1 MAALSLFCV
10 INAGCMLGPDYQPP
24 AVPLE
29 EAWIY
34 SGDQSIDTRQAVDPL
49 WWSNAFSDPLLD
61 ELVIAAL
68 DQNLQLRSATLRM
81 LQAQQ
86 QLAIAI
92 GNQFPQQQQLSGS
105 VSRAKGAI
113 VPELIT
119 EQYEVGFNLGWQLD
133 MWGRLRREVLSAAA
147 SLDATVAEYDGVL
160 VSLVAQVARAYILIR
175 TTQQRLEVAYNNIDY
190 QAESLRIAR
199 AKFDAGEK
207 SALDMEQAATLLN
220 NTRAS
225 VPALESELQQLKN
238 GLAVL
243 LGQPPHNLDHRLGT
257 FGDIPSAPASVAV
270 GMPQDLLRQRPDVRA
285 SERVLAAQGEQIGV
299 ARAEL
304 YPEFSIGGSIGSK
317 SSEVGNLFEGPSE
330 TWDLFGAFQWNLF
343 NYGRLRSNVRLQ
355 DARFQQLLA
364 DYRETVLQAQAE
376 VENAI
381 VAYLKSQEQLALY
394 EQAAQSSQESVR
406 ISTAQYRNGQIDFNT
421 VLSTL
426 TADLQQQDLVAIAR
440 GDVATSLV
448 QVYLALGGG
457 WEIREGRGPVELLPE
472 EVKEEMRQRTHY
484 WDRIIP

>member
-1 MAALSLFCV
+1 MAALSLACMST
-10 INAGCMLGPDYQPP
+10 AGCMLGPDYQPP

-34 SGDQSIDTRQAVDPL
+34 SGDQDIDITQSVDPL
-49 WWSNAFSDPLLD
+49 WWSNAFADPLLD
-61 ELVIAAL
+61 DLVIAAL

-86 QLAIAI
+86 QLAIAV
-92 GNQFPQQQQLSGS
+92 GNQFPQEQQLTGS
-105 VSRAKGAI
+105 ATRAKGALL
-113 VPELIT
+113 PEIIT
-119 EQYEVGFNLGWQLD
+119 EEYEVGFNLGWELD
-133 MWGRLRREVLSAAA
+133 MWGRLRRQVLSASAT
-147 SLDATVAEYDGVL
+147 LDATVAEYDGVL
-160 VSLVAQVARAYILIR
+160 VSVVAQVARTYILIR
-175 TTQQRLEVAYNNIDY
+175 TTQQRLEVARNNITY

-199 AKFDAGEK
+199 AKFDAGEV

-225 VPALESELQQLKN
+225 VPTLETDLQQLKN

-257 FGDIPSAPASVAV
+257 FGAIPLAPASVAV

-285 SERVLAAQGEQIGV
+285 AERVLAAQGEQIGI
-299 ARAEL
+299 ARTDL
-304 YPEFSIGGSIGSK
+304 YPEFSIGGAIGSK
-317 SSEVGNLFEGPSE
+317 STEVGNLFEGPSE
-330 TWDLFGAFQWNLF
+330 TWDLFSAFQWNLF

-381 VAYLKSQEQLALY
+381 VTFLKSQEQLTY
-394 EQAAQSSQESVR
+394 YQQAAQSSQESVR

-426 TADLQQQDLVAIAR
+426 TADLQQQDLLAIAR
-440 GDVATSLV
+440 GDVAASLV

-457 WEIREGRGPVELLPE
+457 WEIREGRGPVQLLPE

>member
-1 MAALSLFCV
+1 MAALSLACMST
-10 INAGCMLGPDYQPP
+10 AGCMLGPDYQPP

-34 SGDQSIDTRQAVDPL
+34 SGDQDIDITQSVDPL
-49 WWSNAFSDPLLD
+49 WWSNAFADPLLD
-61 ELVIAAL
+61 DLVIAAL

-86 QLAIAI
+86 QLAIAV
-92 GNQFPQQQQLSGS
+92 GNQFPQEQQLTGS
-105 VSRAKGAI
+105 ATRAKGALL
-113 VPELIT
+113 PEIIT
-119 EQYEVGFNLGWQLD
+119 EEYAVGFNLGWELD
-133 MWGRLRREVLSAAA
+133 MWGRLRRQVLSASAT
-147 SLDATVAEYDGVL
+147 LDATVAEYDGVL
-160 VSLVAQVARAYILIR
+160 VSVVAQVARTYILIR
-175 TTQQRLEVAYNNIDY
+175 TTQQRLEVARNNITY

-199 AKFDAGEK
+199 AKFDAGEV

-225 VPALESELQQLKN
+225 VPTLETDLQQLKN

-257 FGDIPSAPASVAV
+257 FGAIPLAPASVAV

-285 SERVLAAQGEQIGV
+285 AERVLAAQGEQIGI
-299 ARAEL
+299 ARTDL
-304 YPEFSIGGSIGSK
+304 YPEFSIGGAIGSK
-317 SSEVGNLFEGPSE
+317 STEVGNLFEGPSE
-330 TWDLFGAFQWNLF
+330 TWDLFSAFQWNLF

-381 VAYLKSQEQLALY
+381 VTFLKSQEQLTY
-394 EQAAQSSQESVR
+394 YQQAAQSSQESVR

-426 TADLQQQDLVAIAR
+426 TADLQQQDLLAIAR
-440 GDVATSLV
+440 GDVAASLV

-457 WEIREGRGPVELLPE
+457 WEIREGRGPVQLLPE

>member
-1 MAALSLFCV
+1 
-10 INAGCMLGPDYQPP
+10 MLGPDYQPP

-34 SGDQSIDTRQAVDPL
+34 SGDQNIDIMQGVDPL
-49 WWSNAFSDPLLD
+49 WWSNAFADPLLD
-61 ELVIAAL
+61 DLVMAAL
-68 DQNLQLRSATLRM
+68 DENLQLRSATLRM

-86 QLAIAI
+86 QLAIAV
-92 GNQFPQQQQLSGS
+92 GNQFPQEQQLSGS
-105 VSRAKGAI
+105 ATRAKGALL
-113 VPELIT
+113 PELIT
-119 EQYEVGFNLGWQLD
+119 EEYEVGFNLGWELD
-133 MWGRLRREVLSAAA
+133 MWGRLRRQVRSASAT
-147 SLDATVAEYDGVL
+147 LEATVAEYDGVL
-160 VSLVAQVARAYILIR
+160 VSVVAQVARAYILIR
-175 TTQQRLEVAYNNIDY
+175 TTQQRLEVARNNISY

-199 AKFDAGEK
+199 AKFDAGEV

-220 NTRAS
+220 NTKAS
-225 VPALESELQQLKN
+225 VPALESDLQLLKN

-243 LGQPPHNLDHRLGT
+243 LGQPPHNLDQRLGT
-257 FGDIPSAPASVAV
+257 FGDIPAAPAGVAV

-285 SERVLAAQGEQIGV
+285 AERVLAAQGEQIGV
-299 ARAEL
+299 ARADL
-304 YPEFSIGGSIGSK
+304 YPQFSIGGSIGSK
-317 SSEVGNLFEGPSE
+317 STEVGNLFEGPSE
-330 TWDLFGAFQWNLF
+330 TWDFFGAFQWNLF

-381 VAYLKSQEQLALY
+381 VTYLKSQEQLAY
-394 EQAAQSSQESVR
+394 YQQAARSSQESVR

-426 TADLQQQDLVAIAR
+426 TADLQQQDLLAIAR

-457 WEIREGRGPVELLPE
+457 WEVREGRGPVQLLPE
-472 EVKEEMRQRTHY
+472 EVIEEMRRRTHY

>member
-1 MAALSLFCV
+1 
-10 INAGCMLGPDYQPP
+10 MLGPDYQPP

-34 SGDQSIDTRQAVDPL
+34 SGDQSIDTTQAVDPL

-92 GNQFPQQQQLSGS
+92 GNQFPQEQQLSGS
-105 VSRAKGAI
+105 ASRAKGAI
-113 VPELIT
+113 LSELIT
-119 EQYEVGFNLGWQLD
+119 EQYEVGLNLGWELD
-133 MWGRLRREVLSAAA
+133 MWGRLRRQVLSASA

-160 VSLVAQVARAYILIR
+160 VSLVAQVARTYILIR
-175 TTQQRLEVAYNNIDY
+175 TTQQRLEVAKNNIDY

-199 AKFDAGEK
+199 AKFEAGEK
-207 SALDMEQAATLLN
+207 SALDMEQAATLLS
-220 NTRAS
+220 NTKAS

-243 LGQPPHNLDHRLGT
+243 LGQPPHYLDHRLGT
-257 FGDIPSAPASVAV
+257 FGDIPSAPGGVAV

-285 SERVLAAQGEQIGV
+285 AERVLAAQGEQIGV

-317 SSEVGNLFEGPSE
+317 AAEIGDLFEGPSE
-330 TWDLFGAFQWNLF
+330 TWDLFGDFQWKLF

-381 VAYLKSQEQLALY
+381 VAYLKSQEQLAY
-394 EQAAQSSQESVR
+394 YQQAARSSQESVR

-426 TADLQQQDLVAIAR
+426 TADLQQQDLLAVAR
-440 GDVATSLV
+440 GDVAASLV
-448 QVYLALGGG
+448 EVYLALGGG
-457 WEIREGRGPVELLPE
+457 WEIREGRGPVELLPW
-472 EVKEEMRQRTHY
+472 EVKEEMRERTHY